1 MARIE
6 PPEQPLSLFRL
17 LQTVVSN
24 PIKVWP
30 AVYRER
36 LYRWRVLGQDTV
48 YVMAPDLIRTV
59 LLENAD
65 DFEKGEI
72 TRRALG
78 PGLGDSILI
87 ANGLRWRWQRRTVAA
102 LFRPERIREF
112 VPEIIAAAERIRDR
126 WQAMPP
132 GAEIDVAHE
141 MMLTTFDVILR
152 TILPGRG
159 GDRY

>member
-1 MARIE
+1 MISKFATEPCLARIE

-24 PIKVWP
+24 PIKAWPP
-30 AVYRER
+30 AVYRDR

-78 PGLGDSILI
+78 PTRS
-87 ANGLRWRWQRRTVAA
+87 
-102 LFRPERIREF
+102 
-112 VPEIIAAAERIRDR
+112 
-126 WQAMPP
+126 
-132 GAEIDVAHE
+132 
-141 MMLTTFDVILR
+141 
-152 TILPGRG
+152 
-159 GDRY
+159 